1 MRRAAVAAL
10 ALLLAGCGGPTS
22 ATHDASPGDD
32 FFGAVLDRP
41 YTAPDVT
48 LTATDNAADGASYNF
63 RSSTTAPLTL
73 VFFGYTNCPDVCA
86 AVMASLTSA
95 LTRLDDAQRAQVQV
109 LFVTTDP
116 SRDDTTQLSQ
126 WLNAF
131 DPSYVGLTGDID
143 DIVEAG
149 QAFHVYVSEGAPL
162 PSGGY
167 EVEHGQE
174 VVAID
179 SHDRTPILWTA
190 GTSSAQFASDLA
202 RLLDDP
208 LETS

>member
-1 MRRAAVAAL
+1 VRRTLVVAL
-10 ALLLAGCGGPTS
+10 ALLLAGCAGPTS
-22 ATHDASPGDD
+22 AKHDASPGDD
-32 FFGAVLDRP
+32 FFGAVLDQP
-41 YTAPDVT
+41 YDAPDIT
-48 LTATDNAADGASYNF
+48 LTATDNAPGGSSYNL

-73 VFFGYTNCPDVCA
+73 VFFGYTNCPDVCT

-95 LTRLDDAQRAQVQV
+95 LTRLDDAQREQVEV
-109 LFVTTDP
+109 VFVTTDP
-116 SRDDTTQLSQ
+116 ARDDTKALSR

-149 QAFHVYVSEGAPL
+149 RAFHVYVAEGTPL

-179 SHDRTPILWTA
+179 SHDQTPIVWTS
-190 GTSSAQFASDLA
+190 GTSSAQFASDLT
-202 RLLDDP
+202 RILDDT
-208 LETS
+208 LETP

>member
-1 MRRAAVAAL
+1 MARTVVAAL
-10 ALLLAGCGGPTS
+10 ALLLAGCAGPTS
-22 ATHDASPGDD
+22 ATHDASPGDA
-32 FFGAVLDRP
+32 FFGAVLDQP
-41 YTAPDVT
+41 YTAPDIT

-95 LTRLDDAQRAQVQV
+95 LTRLDDAQREQVQV
-109 LFVTTDP
+109 VFVTTDP
-116 SRDDTTQLSQ
+116 SRDDTTELSR
-126 WLNAF
+126 WLSAF
-131 DPSYVGLTGDID
+131 DPSFVGLTGDID

-149 QAFHVYVSEGAPL
+149 KAFHVYVNEGTPL

-167 EVEHGQE
+167 EIEHGQE

-179 SHDRTPILWTA
+179 SRDRTPILWTS

-202 RLLDDP
+202 RLLD
-208 LETS
+208 E